1 MPAYGIVGAQWGDEG
16 KGKVVD
22 FLAEKADM
30 VVRFSGGSN
39 AGHTVIND
47 KGKFALH
54 LVPSGIFWPHADA
67 VIGPGVVVNPGT
79 LLEELRGLQD
89 RGVDTA
95 KLYLSDHAHVVMPYH
110 IQLDQLEEEA
120 RGAKAIGT
128 TGRGIGPAYVD
139 KIARIGIRVGD
150 LLDADYLKGRL
161 EAAVSQKNQV
171 LTKVYGAE
179 PIDFD
184 QLLAECLAHGEALSP
199 YVTSVEARIERALAK
214 GAHVLLEGAQG
225 AMLDLDHGTYPYVTS
240 SSVSIGG
247 ACTGLGIPPSEV
259 AGIVGV
265 FKAYSTRVGAGP
277 LTAELDDEVGSKIRE
292 LAWEYG
298 TTTGRPRRVG
308 WFDGVA
314 ARYSASINGFTSC
327 VLTRLDVLDGISPV
341 KVCIAYEADGK
352 RLTSF
357 PSQLRV
363 QEACQPVWEELR
375 GWTAPTAGVTDRAQ
389 LPPEALA
396 YVARIEEL
404 VHCPV
409 DLISTGPKREESIVV
424 RPILPDRAV

>member
-54 LVPSGIFWPHADA
+54 LVPSGIFWPQADA

-79 LLEELRGLQD
+79 LLEELSGLQD
-89 RGVDTA
+89 RGVDTS

-110 IQLDQLEEEA
+110 IQLDLLEEEA

-139 KIARIGIRVGD
+139 KIARIGIRIGD

-161 EAAVSQKNQV
+161 EAAVRQKNQV
-171 LTKVYGAE
+171 LTKIYGAE

-184 QLLAECLAHGEALSP
+184 QLLAESLEHGEALRP
-199 YVTSVEARIERALAK
+199 YVTSVESRIERALAE

-259 AGIVGV
+259 LGIVGV

-277 LTAELDDEVGSKIRE
+277 LTAELDDDVGSKIRE

-341 KVCIAYEADGK
+341 KVCVAYEADGK
-352 RLTSF
+352 RLSSF

-363 QEACQPVWEELR
+363 QEACQPVWEELP
-375 GWTAPTAGVTDRAQ
+375 GWTVPTAGVTDRAQ

-404 VHCPV
+404 VNCPV

-424 RPILPDRAV
+424 RPILPDRAA